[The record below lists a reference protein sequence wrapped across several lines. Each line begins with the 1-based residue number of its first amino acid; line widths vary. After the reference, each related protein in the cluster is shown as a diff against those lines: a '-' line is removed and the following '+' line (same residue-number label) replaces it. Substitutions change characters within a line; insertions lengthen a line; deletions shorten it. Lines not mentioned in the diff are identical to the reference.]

1 MHRVTTNLAY
11 LDVAYLVVTGIC
23 LALILFSHK
32 LITKDR
38 YSRLLV
44 ALAIANAVAM
54 FAFHLERPVS
64 SAENLLHWIIVAL
77 VQYGILSLS
86 LKIWLSIN
94 YKDLNLVAQRWI
106 HVLSHGAL
114 LLVLVG
120 GYWLKSNHAIV
131 LAMVYPLSSLSIAL
145 IAEAIEEQLAIPQK
159 RESHLS

>member
-77 VQYGILSLS
+77 VQYRILSLS

-94 YKDLNLVAQRWI
+94 YKDLHLVAHRWI
-106 HVLSHGAL
+106 HALSHGAL
-114 LLVLVG
+114 LFVLVG
-120 GYWLKSNHAIV
+120 GYWLKSNHPVV

-145 IAEAIEEQLAIPQK
+145 IAEAIEEQLAVPQK
-159 RESHLS
+159 